1 MMDFCPAVTSSGMEM
16 LWQGYICVSAVT
28 WNRVDQAS
36 SGTGKLWQV
45 PLRYPLHTCY
55 SIIDKRDTEMH
66 IDKRH
71 WQQGYWKPDGQ
82 QVPLPPIRA
91 LTPLLLPASSIADAL
106 LLPYASGIGD
116 SLLLPSASSIND
128 SLLR

>member
-1 MMDFCPAVTSSGMEM
+1 M
-16 LWQGYICVSAVT
+16 LWQGFVFVSAGM

-36 SGTGKLWQV
+36 SGTGNLWQV

-66 IDKRH
+66 IEKQH

-82 QVPLPPIRA
+82 QVPLPPISA
-91 LTPLLLPASSIADAL
+91 LTLLLFPASSIADAL
-106 LLPYASGIGD
+106 ILPHASCIGD
-116 SLLLPSASSIND
+116 ALLLPSASSIDD